1 MSIEQQLQEKGF
13 KVFNNYLNRDTK
25 GYVKS
30 YQLRVRGD
38 NQDTKYFINVDL
50 YNYNVIPNAPSQL
63 KEDYQ
68 PEFEVQFNGSGETF
82 NVNYFSKDV
91 NKTLAFYDKMFY
103 VMDCEYYD

>member
-50 YNYNVIPNAPSQL
+50 YDYGAIPLAPPQL

-91 NKTLAFYDKMFY
+91 NKAIAFYDKMFY
-103 VMDCEYYD
+103 AMDCEYYE